1 MPHPTWGCL
10 CAKKKK
16 KGSCTQ
22 ERGWVRLHWLRREWS
37 LLLGWRKGNLW
48 AGLYACSCDQQR
60 CCRWWCLQGRMHTH
74 LCVCVYVLLSVHAR
88 NYKSCVWEG
97 KSLYR
102 GLTLWDMFGK
112 LFFSFFCR
120 GLTFFFFSSQ
130 AEEKWAKLG
139 HQGTYF
145 HKILLHTFLFVLS
158 LIWIYG
164 IGLISAVQQID
175 AVILAYIYIY
185 MCVCV
190 FVYILF
196 HVFSHYGLSQDTE
209 YNSLCCTLGPSCL
222 SILYKIVC
230 LC

>member
-1 MPHPTWGCL
+1 MHAVVTSRGVVGGD
-10 CAKKKK
+10 A
-16 KGSCTQ
+16 SRAECT
-22 ERGWVRLHWLRREWS
+22 L
-37 LLLGWRKGNLW
+37 
-48 AGLYACSCDQQR
+48 
-60 CCRWWCLQGRMHTH
+60 T
-74 LCVCVYVLLSVHAR
+74 CVCVCMCSWACMRGTTNHVFGRESLFTGDWLSETCLE
-88 NYKSCVWEG
+88 SC
-97 KSLYR
+97 
-102 GLTLWDMFGK
+102 
-112 LFFSFFCR
+112 FFSFFCR

-145 HKILLHTFLFVLS
+145 HKVLLHTFLFVLS

-209 YNSLCCTLGPSCL
+209 YNSLCYTLVPSCL